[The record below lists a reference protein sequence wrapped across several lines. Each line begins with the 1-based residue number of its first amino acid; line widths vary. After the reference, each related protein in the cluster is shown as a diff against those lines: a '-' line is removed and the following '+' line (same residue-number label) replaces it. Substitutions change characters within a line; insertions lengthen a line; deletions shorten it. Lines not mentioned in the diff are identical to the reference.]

1 MRTKIIAMVLLA
13 GGSMFAEGRA
23 TFPDPGHTGMAR
35 RMSRSDRP
43 NSRGVALSRSYYV
56 APRSNYGFRDDDR
69 RPDFTRNV
77 ERDRNDSFDQNQN
90 FNGRTS
96 KQNFES
102 DREQTRDSGRHR
114 QQQRGYGNQ
123 FSDR

>member
-43 NSRGVALSRSYYV
+43 NSRVPGIRGRGLDV
-56 APRSNYGFRDDDR
+56 
-69 RPDFTRNV
+69 RN
-77 ERDRNDSFDQNQN
+77 RF
-90 FNGRTS
+90 GRL
-96 KQNFES
+96 
-102 DREQTRDSGRHR
+102 GC
-114 QQQRGYGNQ
+114 
-123 FSDR
+123 

>member
-23 TFPDPGHTGMAR
+23 TFPETGRTGMDR

-43 NSRGVALSRSYYV
+43 NRRGVAFSRSYYV
-56 APRSNYGFRDDDR
+56 APRSNYGFRDDHR

-77 ERDRNDSFDQNQN
+77 QRDRNDSFDQNQN

-102 DREQTRDSGRHR
+102 DREQTRDSGRYR